1 MIKDYYNFI
10 NENKSKSKKKNNF
23 LYSKEYK
30 DFLND
35 AINEIKLDLEDSLV
49 DILDM
54 DFDYSIYYYVSDP
67 KGKSDVNGSKLA
79 YRIDISL
86 PFGKKDKS
94 LDSFESFLKKVNNSI
109 IIAKDTISRFSEN
122 IGSRVSLKQG
132 DIIISL
138 KFITELDLKEYESI
152 YYTWFLSNKKI
163 RSSFYKDKINQD
175 IIEKLI
181 DYLDGEIYNIGVPFD
196 YDIEYELKFDDRL
209 EEEYVLFYLTDGRYR
224 LGEDIATFFLEDG
237 LDSNIDLSEMDI
249 SYEYIDEIVEE
260 YLENLDQ

>member
-1 MIKDYYNFI
+1 MIKNYYNFI

-23 LYSKEYK
+23 LYSNEYK

-35 AINEIKLDLEDSLV
+35 SINEIKLDLEDSLV

-54 DFDYSIYYYVSDP
+54 HFDYSIYYYVSDT

-86 PFGKKDKS
+86 PFGEKDKS

-122 IGSRVSLKQG
+122 IGSKVSLKQG

-138 KFITELDLKEYESI
+138 EFITELDLKEYESI
-152 YYTWFLSNKKI
+152 YYNWFLSNK
-163 RSSFYKDKINQD
+163 YKNED
-175 IIEKLI
+175 IIEQLI
-181 DYLDGEIYNIGVPFD
+181 DYLDGEIHNIVPFD

-224 LGEDIATFFLEDG
+224 LGEDIAAFFLEDG
-237 LDSNIDLSEMDI
+237 LDSNIDFSEMDI
-249 SYEYIDEIVEE
+249 SYGYIEEIVEE
-260 YLENLDQ
+260 YLENLEQ